1 MKYITVVNDHEYIIE
16 IDNEQRIKVNDQLF
30 DVDFQQLSEGGILS
44 LLLDN
49 HSVEAIVEERDS
61 AWEVLLHGELYS
73 VVVQDERAYRLAK
86 ARGMAAD
93 VSGDAVIKAPMPGVI
108 VAVAVTEGQHVHK
121 GDKIVILESMKMEN
135 ELRSPRDGTVLRI
148 QVEAGVTVEKDQVLA
163 VVGERSGDGPGDR
176 PGDES

>member
-1 MKYITVVNDHEYIIE
+1 MKYITVVNDQEYVIE
-16 IDNEQRIKVNDQLF
+16 IDGERRIKVNDQLF
-30 DVDFQQLSEGGILS
+30 DIDFQQLSEGGILS

-86 ARGMAAD
+86 ARGMATD
-93 VSGDAVIKAPMPGVI
+93 ISGEAVIKSPMPGLI
-108 VAVAVTEGQHVHK
+108 IAVAVAEGDHVQK

-148 QVEAGVTVEKDQVLA
+148 QVDAGAAVEKDQVLA
-163 VVGERSGDGPGDR
+163 VIGETVA
-176 PGDES
+176 DES